1 MMNRTSAKHFKYFI
15 YLLTAILTALVYF
28 CVGRYFYLSFASD
41 MVSKNNLASIER
53 MKNVSNDMVRDYDI
67 IFKNTNKLA
76 KFIQNN
82 PNAETK
88 KIESFIGKVLM
99 PRDLALFFNR
109 KNTDFVHSYVIAK
122 DDIISLVY
130 SNQKVDANDISIFTN
145 EEGEYYKRLARTNSD
160 EVIVQGP
167 VLSPNSHE
175 VLVYN
180 RQAVYVNGQYWG
192 YVALCADFYKYLEC
206 IRLNVSDD
214 YYEYAIRSSIYK
226 GTSDYIWGDASLFR
240 KKNKLSRQKS
250 LFFGKQRWDL
260 ALKAKTDEIKSLRL
274 NCILLCSGSALVTY
288 LFVFLFIGRMFMYR
302 ASESIDSLTNTL
314 HHRPFLSL
322 LSKVLKDKH
331 EHGLLIIEILN
342 FKQVNSIYGYE
353 TGDSVLKEI
362 SSRLKATVA
371 YNDRLSRVGGEFM
384 VLKRNI
390 RTTIDMERTVSETRE
405 ALSKIIYVNS
415 FAINLKVLVGSS
427 NTIETGKD
435 LKTLFQVANM
445 RLDED
450 KINLLSEKDKTDPVK
465 QEAKAML

>member
-1 MMNRTSAKHFKYFI
+1 MNRTTAKHFKYI
-15 YLLTAILTALVYF
+15 LYLLSAILTALVYF
-28 CVGRYFYLSFASD
+28 CVGRYFYLSLTSD
-41 MVSKNNLASIER
+41 MVSKNTLVSIER
-53 MKNVSNDMVRDYDI
+53 MKNVSTDMVRDYDI

-82 PNAETK
+82 PDAENR
-88 KIESFIGKVLM
+88 KIENFIGKVLM
-99 PRDLALFFNR
+99 PRDLASFFNR
-109 KNTDFVHSYVIAK
+109 KNTDFVHSYVVAK
-122 DDIISLVY
+122 DDIISLIY
-130 SNQKVDANDISIFTN
+130 SNQKVDANDLSIFTN
-145 EEGEYYKRLARTNSD
+145 EEGSYYKRLASTNPD

-180 RQAVYVNGQYWG
+180 RQAVYVNGKYWG

-214 YYEYAIRSSIYK
+214 YFEYAIRSSIYK
-226 GTSDYIWGDASLFR
+226 GSSDYIWGDGTLFR
-240 KKNKLSRQKS
+240 KKNKFTRQKS

-260 ALKAKTDEIKSLRL
+260 ALKVKTNEMRSLRL
-274 NCILLCSGSALVTY
+274 NCILLCTGSALATY

-302 ASESIDSLTNTL
+302 ASESVDSLTNTL
-314 HHRPFLSL
+314 HHRSFLSL

-331 EHGLLIIEILN
+331 EHGLLIIEIMN

-353 TGDSVLKEI
+353 TGDCVLKEI
-362 SSRLKATVA
+362 SSRLKAEVA

-390 RTTIDMERTVSETRE
+390 RTTIDMERAVSETRE
-405 ALSKIIYVNS
+405 ALCKTLFVNG
-415 FAINLKVLVGSS
+415 FAINLKILVGSS

-435 LKTLFQVANM
+435 LKALFQMANL

-450 KINLLSEKDKTDPVK
+450 KINFLSENDKTDPVK

>member
-1 MMNRTSAKHFKYFI
+1 
-15 YLLTAILTALVYF
+15 
-28 CVGRYFYLSFASD
+28 
-41 MVSKNNLASIER
+41 
-53 MKNVSNDMVRDYDI
+53 
-67 IFKNTNKLA
+67 
-76 KFIQNN
+76 
-82 PNAETK
+82 
-88 KIESFIGKVLM
+88 
-99 PRDLALFFNR
+99 
-109 KNTDFVHSYVIAK
+109 
-122 DDIISLVY
+122 
-130 SNQKVDANDISIFTN
+130 
-145 EEGEYYKRLARTNSD
+145 
-160 EVIVQGP
+160 
-167 VLSPNSHE
+167 
-175 VLVYN
+175 
-180 RQAVYVNGQYWG
+180 
-192 YVALCADFYKYLEC
+192 
-206 IRLNVSDD
+206 
-214 YYEYAIRSSIYK
+214 
-226 GTSDYIWGDASLFR
+226 
-240 KKNKLSRQKS
+240 
-250 LFFGKQRWDL
+250 
-260 ALKAKTDEIKSLRL
+260 
-274 NCILLCSGSALVTY
+274 
-288 LFVFLFIGRMFMYR
+288 MYR

>member
-1 MMNRTSAKHFKYFI
+1 M
-15 YLLTAILTALVYF
+15 
-28 CVGRYFYLSFASD
+28 
-41 MVSKNNLASIER
+41 
-53 MKNVSNDMVRDYDI
+53 
-67 IFKNTNKLA
+67 
-76 KFIQNN
+76 
-82 PNAETK
+82 
-88 KIESFIGKVLM
+88 
-99 PRDLALFFNR
+99 
-109 KNTDFVHSYVIAK
+109 HSYVIAK

-214 YYEYAIRSSIYK
+214 YFEYAIRSSIYK

>member
-28 CVGRYFYLSFASD
+28 CVGRYFYLSLASD

-67 IFKNTNKLA
+67 IFQNTNKLA

-167 VLSPNSHE
+167 VLSQNSHE

-214 YYEYAIRSSIYK
+214 YFEYAIRSSIYK

-240 KKNKLSRQKS
+240 KKNKLSRQK
-250 LFFGKQRWDL
+250 
-260 ALKAKTDEIKSLRL
+260 
-274 NCILLCSGSALVTY
+274 
-288 LFVFLFIGRMFMYR
+288 
-302 ASESIDSLTNTL
+302 
-314 HHRPFLSL
+314 
-322 LSKVLKDKH
+322 
-331 EHGLLIIEILN
+331 
-342 FKQVNSIYGYE
+342 
-353 TGDSVLKEI
+353 
-362 SSRLKATVA
+362 
-371 YNDRLSRVGGEFM
+371 
-384 VLKRNI
+384 
-390 RTTIDMERTVSETRE
+390 
-405 ALSKIIYVNS
+405 
-415 FAINLKVLVGSS
+415 
-427 NTIETGKD
+427 
-435 LKTLFQVANM
+435 TLF
-445 RLDED
+445 
-450 KINLLSEKDKTDPVK
+450 
-465 QEAKAML
+465 